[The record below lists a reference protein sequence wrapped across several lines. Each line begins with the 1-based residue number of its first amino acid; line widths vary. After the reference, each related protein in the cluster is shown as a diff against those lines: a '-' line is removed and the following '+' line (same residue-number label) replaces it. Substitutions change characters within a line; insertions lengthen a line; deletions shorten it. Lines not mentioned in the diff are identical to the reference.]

1 MTIETNFLV
10 LSSSQSG
17 SGFTSFVRIRFF
29 VYKYFD
35 MKIEVFKD
43 YCQALRQFDGTW
55 KFDSENHRDGKT
67 CPPYRRGLG
76 NPEYNEEY
84 SNRLAPEPKE
94 RAGTI
99 FFDSQAAAVKVYSTQ
114 ENVVIDTNKPVVYES
129 SIIGRYTAFK
139 KYVPKTTDIQETPK
153 VPDLSTISGSRQ
165 AVNYINQD
173 QRTKWHFEA
182 IFRDDAGIDG
192 EVYELYDVSTGE
204 TFFAYSRKEST
215 GPYWFSQR
223 STGFSLTG
231 VNVKFTQSQ
240 YDKCAYKI
248 EIDID
253 PESLTKYTEYEGY
266 DPEDKDRDGF
276 LHKCN
281 DHFSYLKLGI
291 RIFDISGN
299 VYDTHENGDESD
311 IIKPFVLFNV
321 SKTDLLKD
329 VRPLI
334 INFIDTYP
342 PNMFIEEDMIGHTTV
357 EVTNPNTTILEYG
370 FKFKIGLLDGSV
382 GYISEKKLYSEE
394 DRDPNIDFKLVDGID
409 SSGYVKA
416 YAYLD
421 GEFGNVSCKIGGE
434 TVIVEL
440 DKDFCAELRALTYT
454 EGKLG
459 RFIVECESN
468 KRKIYIDPFVP
479 SVLKHEGIY
488 GLCKLLERYLNTMY
502 TPMSGDCRIGILE
515 KIDRISHFKD
525 PDTCEPE
532 LLTRFADEH
541 GSELSFNHDDVKK
554 AAETLRKYFADE
566 DYDTEEI
573 VEQIYRR
580 YYSILPYIDR
590 WKGTDESIYLLYR
603 VLGINATVVPLWE
616 GPNGDMVPEEEAG
629 DDYRLSSHIRIA
641 LKSDK
646 IKRKDMVALS
656 NFAIKAVKSILP
668 VVRVIS
674 EVRADDE
681 TESDATITITV
692 VKNEGE
698 IVETKNV
705 EKILFVWKPNSIK
718 KAVSH
723 DNYYTV
729 ELDAYPGESVEVRHQ
744 PKEKTD
750 ANEENY
756 HPEYPIPDY
765 AGFYF
770 SRLKD
775 YLKTFQRSDVS
786 FTIATLDEGNELRWK
801 PDIDCKFIVK
811 DIKIVRNKILLEV
824 DGSKSE
830 INKFNTNVEDPS
842 KYLTIG
848 FLFTRHIENY
858 CEPITLSKYW
868 AFDTPEDPFDAAQ
881 TPDEDA

>member
-1 MTIETNFLV
+1 M
-10 LSSSQSG
+10 
-17 SGFTSFVRIRFF
+17 
-29 VYKYFD
+29 YKYFD

-43 YCQALRQFDGTW
+43 YGQALRQFDGTW
-55 KFDSENHRDGKT
+55 KFDSENHRDGPN
-67 CPPYRRGLG
+67 PPFRRTKDPDSVNG
-76 NPEYNEEY
+76 
-84 SNRLAPEPKE
+84 LAPEPKE

-129 SIIGRYTAFK
+129 SIIGTYTAFEK
-139 KYVPKTTDIQETPK
+139 EVLEASET
-153 VPDLSTISGSRQ
+153 PDLSTMSGSR
-165 AVNYINQD
+165 AAAGYRNQVS
-173 QRTKWHFEA
+173 QRTKWHYEA

-192 EVYELYDVSTGE
+192 EVYELYDVSTE
-204 TFFAYSRKEST
+204 TTIFGYSRKDST

-223 STGFSLTG
+223 STEFDLTG

-240 YDKCAYKI
+240 YDKCSYKI

-253 PESLTKYTEYEGY
+253 PSQLKELGI
-266 DPEDKDRDGF
+266 
-276 LHKCN
+276 LHACN
-281 DHFSYLKLGI
+281 EHFSYLKLGI

-299 VYDTHENGDESD
+299 VLEHEVE
-311 IIKPFVLFNV
+311 KTFVLFNV
-321 SKTDLLKD
+321 SKTVLLKD
-329 VRPLI
+329 VRRLGI
-334 INFIDTYP
+334 DFIDPYP
-342 PNMFIEEDMIGHTTV
+342 PNMFIEEDMIGHTTI
-357 EVTNPNTTILEYG
+357 EVTNPNLTILEYG
-370 FKFKIGLLDGSV
+370 FRIKIGLLDGSV
-382 GYISEKKLYSEE
+382 GYISGDTEQE
-394 DRDPNIDFKLVDGID
+394 DPDVAHQLVDGID

-421 GEFGNVSCKIGGE
+421 GEFGNVSCELSGE

-440 DKDFCAELRALTYT
+440 DKDFCAELRALTYA

-459 RFIVECESN
+459 RFIVECDSN
-468 KRKIYIDPFVP
+468 KRKLYIDPFVP

-603 VLGINATVVPLWE
+603 VLGIDATVVPLWE
-616 GPNGDMVPEEEAG
+616 GPNGDLVPEEEAG

-641 LKSDK
+641 LNSEE
-646 IKRKDMVALS
+646 IKRKDMIALS

-674 EVRADDE
+674 EVRADDK

-698 IVETKNV
+698 IVERQNV

-830 INKFNTNVEDPS
+830 INKFNVNVEDPS

>member
-43 YCQALRQFDGTW
+43 YGQALRQFDGTW
-55 KFDSENHRDGKT
+55 KFDSENHRDGPT
-67 CPPYRRGLG
+67 AAYR
-76 NPEYNEEY
+76 NSPY
-84 SNRLAPEPKE
+84 SNQLAPEPKD

-99 FFDSQAAAVKVYSTQ
+99 YFNSQAAAAKVYSTQ

-129 SIIGRYTAFK
+129 SIIGTYTAFEK
-139 KYVPKTTDIQETPK
+139 EVLEASET
-153 VPDLSTISGSRQ
+153 PDLSTMSGSR
-165 AVNYINQD
+165 AAAGYRNQVT
-173 QRTKWHFEA
+173 QRTKWHYEA

-192 EVYELYDVSTGE
+192 EVYELYDVSTDTTIFG
-204 TFFAYSRKEST
+204 YSRKDST

-223 STGFSLTG
+223 STGFDLTG

-240 YDKCAYKI
+240 YDKCSYKI

-253 PESLTKYTEYEGY
+253 PSQLKELGI
-266 DPEDKDRDGF
+266 
-276 LHKCN
+276 LHACN
-281 DHFSYLKLGI
+281 EHFSYLRLGI

-299 VYDTHENGDESD
+299 VLEHEVG
-311 IIKPFVLFNV
+311 KTFVLFNV
-321 SKTDLLKD
+321 SKTVLLKD
-329 VRPLI
+329 VRRLGI
-334 INFIDTYP
+334 DFIDTYP
-342 PNMFIEEDMIGHTTV
+342 PNMFIEEDMIGHTTI
-357 EVTNPNTTILEYG
+357 EVTNPNLTILEYG
-370 FKFKIGLLDGSV
+370 FRIKIGLLDGSV
-382 GYISEKKLYSEE
+382 GYISGDTEQE
-394 DRDPNIDFKLVDGID
+394 DPDVAHQLVDGID

-421 GEFGNVSCKIGGE
+421 GEFGNVSCELSGE
-434 TVIVEL
+434 SVIVEL

-541 GSELSFNHDDVKK
+541 GSELAFNHDDVKK

-590 WKGTDESIYLLYR
+590 WKGTDESVYLLYR

-692 VKNEGE
+692 VKDQ
-698 IVETKNV
+698 VEEQKKKI
-705 EKILFVWKPNSIK
+705 EKILFVWEPNSLK

-723 DNYYTV
+723 DTYYTV
-729 ELDAYPGESVEVRHQ
+729 ELDAYPGAGVEVGHTA
-744 PKEKTD
+744 ESSS
-750 ANEENY
+750 
-756 HPEYPIPDY
+756 EYPIPDY

-775 YLKTFQRSDVS
+775 YLKTFKKSDVT
-786 FTIATLDEGNELRWK
+786 FTITKRVNNAWVT
-801 PDIDCKFIVK
+801 DIDCKFIVR
-811 DIKIVRNKILLEV
+811 DIKLVRNKIVLEV

-830 INKFNTNVEDPS
+830 INKFNTNAEDPTKFLS
-842 KYLTIG
+842 IG

-858 CEPITLSKYW
+858 CEPITLSKYQS
-868 AFDTPEDPFDAAQ
+868 FDAAQ

>member
-1 MTIETNFLV
+1 M
-10 LSSSQSG
+10 
-17 SGFTSFVRIRFF
+17 
-29 VYKYFD
+29 YKYFD

-43 YCQALRQFDGTW
+43 YGQALRQFDGTW
-55 KFDSENHRDGKT
+55 KFDSENHRDGPN
-67 CPPYRRGLG
+67 PPFTRTKDPDSVNG
-76 NPEYNEEY
+76 
-84 SNRLAPEPKE
+84 LAPEPKD

-99 FFDSQAAAVKVYSTQ
+99 YFDSQSAAVKVYSTQ

-129 SIIGRYTAFK
+129 SIIGTYTAFEK
-139 KYVPKTTDIQETPK
+139 EVQEASQT
-153 VPDLSTISGSRQ
+153 PDLSTMSGSRA
-165 AVNYINQD
+165 AVNYVNSD
-173 QRTKWHFEA
+173 QRTKWHYEA

-204 TFFAYSRKEST
+204 TFFGYTRKGST
-215 GPYWFSQR
+215 GPNWFTQWSPVNYEEQD
-223 STGFSLTG
+223 LTG
-231 VNVKFTQSQ
+231 VNVRFTQSQ
-240 YDKCAYKI
+240 YDKCSYKI

-253 PESLTKYTEYEGY
+253 PTQLKEKGI
-266 DPEDKDRDGF
+266 
-276 LHKCN
+276 LHACN
-281 DHFSYLKLGI
+281 EHFSYLRLGI

-299 VYDTHENGDESD
+299 VLEHEVG
-311 IIKPFVLFNV
+311 KTFVLFNV
-321 SKTDLLKD
+321 SKKELLKD
-329 VRPLI
+329 VRRLGI
-334 INFIDTYP
+334 DFIDTYP
-342 PNMFIEEDMIGHTTV
+342 PNMFIEEDMIGHTTI
-357 EVTNPNTTILEYG
+357 EVTNPNLTILEYG
-370 FKFKIGLLDGSV
+370 FRIKIGLLDGSI
-382 GYISEKKLYSEE
+382 GYISGDTEQ
-394 DRDPNIDFKLVDGID
+394 DDPDVAHQLVDGID

-434 TVIVEL
+434 TIIVEL
-440 DKDFCAELRALTYT
+440 DKDFCAELRALTYA

-541 GSELSFNHDDVKK
+541 GSELAFNHDDVKK

-590 WKGTDESIYLLYR
+590 WKGTDESVYLLYR

-616 GPNGDMVPEEEAG
+616 GPNGDLVPEEEAG

-641 LKSDK
+641 LKSDR
-646 IKRKDMVALS
+646 IKRRDMVSLS

-668 VVRVIS
+668 LVRVIS
-674 EVRADDE
+674 EIRADDE

-692 VKNEGE
+692 VKDQ
-698 IVETKNV
+698 VEEQKKKI
-705 EKILFVWKPNSIK
+705 EKILFVWEPNALK

-723 DNYYTV
+723 DTYYTV
-729 ELDAYPGESVEVRHQ
+729 ELDAYPGAGVEVGH
-744 PKEKTD
+744 T
-750 ANEENY
+750 AASSS
-756 HPEYPIPDY
+756 EYPIPDY

-775 YLKTFQRSDVS
+775 YLKTFKKSDVT
-786 FTIATLDEGNELRWK
+786 FTITKRDIVNDAWV
-801 PDIDCKFIVK
+801 PDIDCKFIVR
-811 DIKIVRNKILLEV
+811 DIKLVRNKIVLEV

-830 INKFNTNVEDPS
+830 INKFNTNAEDPTKFLS
-842 KYLTIG
+842 IG

-858 CEPITLSKYW
+858 CEPITLTKYQS
-868 AFDTPEDPFDAAQ
+868 FGAAQ

>member
-17 SGFTSFVRIRFF
+17 SGFSFVRIRFF

-43 YCQALRQFDGTW
+43 FGQALRKFDGTW
-55 KFDSENHRDGKT
+55 KFDSENHRDGPT
-67 CPPYRRGLG
+67 DAYR
-76 NPEYNEEY
+76 NYPY
-84 SNRLAPEPKE
+84 SNELAPEPKD
-94 RAGTI
+94 RSGTI
-99 FFDSQAAAVKVYSTQ
+99 YFNSQPAAVKVYSTQ

-129 SIIGRYTAFK
+129 SIIGTYTAFEK
-139 KYVPKTTDIQETPK
+139 EVLEASET
-153 VPDLSTISGSRQ
+153 PDLSTISGSRA
-165 AVNYINQD
+165 AVSYRNQD
-173 QRTKWHFEA
+173 QRTKWHYEA

-192 EVYELYDVSTGE
+192 EVYELYDVSTNE
-204 TFFAYSRKEST
+204 TFFGYSRKEST

-223 STGFSLTG
+223 SAGSNLTS
-231 VNVKFTQSQ
+231 VNVKFIQSQ
-240 YDKCAYKI
+240 YDKCSYKI

-253 PESLTKYTEYEGY
+253 PSQLKEHGI
-266 DPEDKDRDGF
+266 
-276 LHKCN
+276 LHACN
-281 DHFSYLKLGI
+281 EHFSYLKLGI

-299 VYDTHENGDESD
+299 VLEHEVE
-311 IIKPFVLFNV
+311 KTFVLFNI
-321 SKTDLLKD
+321 SKTELLKD
-329 VRPLI
+329 VRRLEI
-334 INFIDTYP
+334 GFIETYP
-342 PNMFIEEDMIGHTTV
+342 PNMFIEEDMIGHTTI
-357 EVTNPNTTILEYG
+357 EVTNPNLTILEYG
-370 FKFKIGLLDGSV
+370 FRIKIGLLYGSV
-382 GYISEKKLYSEE
+382 GYISGDAKQDEP
-394 DRDPNIDFKLVDGID
+394 DVAHQLVDGID

-421 GEFGNVSCKIGGE
+421 GEFGNVSCELSGE

-440 DKDFCAELRALTYT
+440 DKDFCAELRGLTYT

-468 KRKIYIDPFVP
+468 KRKLYIEPFVP
-479 SVLKHEGIY
+479 SVLKHEEIY

-541 GSELSFNHDDVKK
+541 GSELSFNHDDVKN

-590 WKGTDESIYLLYR
+590 WKGTDESVYLLYR

-668 VVRVIS
+668 VVRIVS

-692 VKNEGE
+692 VRNQ
-698 IVETKNV
+698 VEEQKKKI
-705 EKILFVWKPNSIK
+705 EKILFVWESNDLK

-723 DNYYTV
+723 GTYYTV
-729 ELDAYPGESVEVRHQ
+729 ELDAYPGAGVEVGHTA
-744 PKEKTD
+744 E
-750 ANEENY
+750 Y
-756 HPEYPIPDY
+756 PEYPIPDY

-775 YLKTFQRSDVS
+775 YLKTFNKSDVT
-786 FTIATLDEGNELRWK
+786 FTITNRENNAWVT
-801 PDIDCKFIVK
+801 DIDCKFIVR
-811 DIKIVRNKILLEV
+811 DIKLVRNKIVIEV
-824 DGSKSE
+824 DGSKSD
-830 INKFNTNVEDPS
+830 INKFNTNAEDPTKFLS
-842 KYLTIG
+842 IG

-858 CEPITLSKYW
+858 CEPITLSKYQS
-868 AFDTPEDPFDAAQ
+868 FDAAQ
-881 TPDEDA
+881 IPDEDA